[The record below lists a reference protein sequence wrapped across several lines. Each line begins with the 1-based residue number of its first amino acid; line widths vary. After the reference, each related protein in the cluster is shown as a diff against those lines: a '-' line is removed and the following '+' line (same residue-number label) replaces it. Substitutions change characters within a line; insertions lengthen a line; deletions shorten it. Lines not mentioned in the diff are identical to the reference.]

1 MSNPLRMVWSFPLAR
16 WGVPALLAEA
26 ILLFSPALGVAADLP
41 IAIDASKIRAITEEV
56 LASQRDPRGRAQ
68 KVEALRA
75 YERFVMEDLEGRS
88 TLRAEAIHRLGDL
101 YTQIETSTYDKRVR
115 EARPRAGKGPAV
127 APPPLDRTKS
137 LAVYERLLALYPDRP
152 ENDSALYQLARAYRE
167 TGRADEAVAHL
178 ETLIRRYPRSVY
190 AAEAAFR
197 LGEHAFA
204 TRDFPAA
211 ANWFAKAQT
220 GSDPPLTESAA
231 YQLGW
236 TDLNLQEYRRAADAF
251 VSILDASTRRAYRGT
266 VAAAAPSSV
275 PGPEVPFSLSDFSEP
290 DAAFVM
296 EVMKAL
302 LLSFDYLGGPGDM
315 RSYFDRTGRRG
326 YEETLYRTLGTL
338 YQAQDRTADAVDAY
352 DAFLASH
359 PSHPNA
365 PQFQAAIAETY
376 TKAKWQ
382 TALIGARE
390 QLVER
395 YSPGTAWAKTTTDA
409 ARQAARPLVK
419 DALYQLALYDHTQ
432 AQAARRPHA
441 YERALA
447 RHDRFLS
454 LFPTDIEAAKI
465 AWLRADT
472 LFELGRYLDSSEGYL
487 RAAYH
492 YPLHAQSREAAYAAV
507 VAWERTFPPDG
518 PVSPGAAEGLLFR
531 VNRFLVAF
539 TDDTRNPDLLMKA
552 AETAGR
558 AGLADRAAE
567 TAQRLVTSYPS
578 SRWAAPAR
586 RVIGQTLFDRHEFPA
601 AEAAFRQ
608 ALGTATGPQAE
619 ALATLAASALYQHAA
634 DQRARGKREAAAAA
648 FLKVAGDFPKTPLAP
663 AALGEAADLALGA
676 GDRAGAKH
684 VWTRLVGDYRDS
696 PQSAMALRQLA
707 VLAER
712 EGEVAEALDW
722 YEALA
727 ARSDAPTRDEI
738 AWTMADLAER
748 GGLWPRAER
757 ALVPLSDRS
766 DLAAPVAL
774 QAGFRAADAIARQGR
789 TAEARQRADATL
801 DRYRAWRARRGAA
814 TELTRADSLAAA
826 ALLDLA
832 DRRGAACAAVRLS
845 DPLEQTLAEKRTAL
859 NLALDTYAEAA
870 ELKIA
875 GVTTAATHKIGMLL
889 DDFLTALI
897 ESERPR
903 ELTPE
908 QVDQYNILLEEQ
920 AAPFEERAVAAY
932 ETNVRRAQELGVFD
946 EWVARSFERL
956 AVVRPARYKR
966 PERAELVHRIWE
978 RR

>member
-1 MSNPLRMVWSFPLAR
+1 MINPSRSAGPFRLAR
-16 WGVPALLAEA
+16 WVGPLILAEA
-26 ILLFSPALGVAADLP
+26 VLGLAPVLGAVADLP

-101 YTQIETSTYDKRVR
+101 YTHIETSTYDKRVR
-115 EARPRAGKGPAV
+115 ETRPRAGKGPAV
-127 APPPLDRTKS
+127 VPPSLDRTKS
-137 LAVYERLLALYPDRP
+137 LAVYERLLALYPDRA
-152 ENDSALYQLARAYRE
+152 ENDSALYQLARAYWE
-167 TGRADEAVAHL
+167 TGRADKAVARL
-178 ETLIRRYPRSVY
+178 ETLLTRYPRSVY

-204 TRDFPAA
+204 TRNFPAA
-211 ANWFAKAQT
+211 ANWFGNARA
-220 GSDPPLTESAA
+220 GSDPTLTESAA

-251 VSILDASTRRAYRGT
+251 VSILDASTRRAHRGT
-266 VAAAAPSSV
+266 AAATASSSA

-315 RSYFDRTGRRG
+315 RAYFDRTGRRG
-326 YEETLYRTLGTL
+326 YEETLYRTLGAL

-352 DAFLASH
+352 EAFLATH
-359 PSHPNA
+359 PFHPNA

-390 QLVER
+390 RLVDR
-395 YSPGTAWAKTTTDA
+395 YSPGTPWAETTTDA
-409 ARQAARPLVK
+409 ARQTARPLVK

-432 AQAARRPHA
+432 AQAARRPDA
-441 YERALA
+441 YEQALA

-465 AWLRADT
+465 AWLRADA
-472 LFELGRYLDSSEGYL
+472 LFELGRYADSSEGYL
-487 RAAYH
+487 LAAYH
-492 YPLHAQSREAAYAAV
+492 YPLHAQSREAGYAAV
-507 VAWERTFPPDG
+507 VAWERAFPTDG
-518 PVSPGAAEGLLFR
+518 PVSPGAAEGLLLR
-531 VNRFLVAF
+531 IDRFLTAF
-539 TDDTRNPDLLMKA
+539 ADDARNPDLLMKA
-552 AETAGR
+552 AETAAR

-578 SRWAAPAR
+578 SRWTAPAR
-586 RVIGQTLFDRHEFPA
+586 RLIGQTLFDRHEYPA
-601 AEAAFRQ
+601 AETTFRQ

-634 DQRARGKREAAAAA
+634 DQRTLGKREAAAAA
-648 FLKVAGDFPKTPLAP
+648 FLTVANDFAKTALAP
-663 AALGEAADLALGA
+663 AALSEAADLTQGA
-676 GDRAGAKH
+676 GDRPGAKRI
-684 VWTRLVGDYRDS
+684 WTRLLADYRDS
-696 PQSAMALRQLA
+696 PQSATALRQLA

-712 EGEVAEALDW
+712 EGEAAEALDW

-727 ARSDAPTRDEI
+727 ARSDAPTRDEL

-757 ALVPLSDRS
+757 ALVPLSERS
-766 DLAAPVAL
+766 DLAAPLSL

-789 TAEARQRADATL
+789 SAEAHQRVDGTL
-801 DRYRAWRARRGAA
+801 DRYRAWRARRGAG
-814 TELTRADSLAAA
+814 TELTPADSLAAA

-832 DRRGAACAAVRLS
+832 DRRAAACAAVRLR

-875 GVTTAATHKIGMLL
+875 GVTTAATHKIGMLF
-889 DDFLTALI
+889 DDFLTALL

-932 ETNVRRAQELGVFD
+932 ETNVRRAQELEVFD
-946 EWVARSFERL
+946 EWVGKSFERL

-966 PERAELVHRIWE
+966 PERAELVQRVWE
-978 RR
+978 RP